1 MSTNKSPEEY
11 RRLAEKFREA
21 ARTVSAENERT
32 DLLARAKIFDL
43 IAEHRRHHPAL
54 NDRLAHWR

>member
-1 MSTNKSPEEY
+1 MSTNKSPKEH

-21 ARTVSAENERT
+21 AHTVSAEKERA
-32 DLLARAKIFDL
+32 DLLAKAKIFDL

-54 NDRLAHWR
+54 NKG

>member
-11 RRLAEKFREA
+11 RRIAEKLRES
-21 ARTVSAENERT
+21 ARTVSAEKERT
-32 DLLARAKIFDL
+32 VLLARAKIFDL

-54 NDRLAHWR
+54 D